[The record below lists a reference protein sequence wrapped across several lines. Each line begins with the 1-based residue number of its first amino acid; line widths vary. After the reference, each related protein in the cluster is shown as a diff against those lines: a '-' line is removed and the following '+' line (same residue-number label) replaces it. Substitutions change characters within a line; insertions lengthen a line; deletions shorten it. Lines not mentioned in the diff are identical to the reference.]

1 MKFICDRNK
10 LTEAVT
16 NVQRAVSSKST
27 IPALE
32 GILIKAEANKITLFG
47 YDLEICITTTID
59 ASVQQQGSSVIK
71 AKLFADIIRRLPENN
86 ITIEVDD
93 KNIVFI
99 SCGKSNFKL
108 VGMPAEDYPEIPVI
122 RSTDTIK
129 ISSEILNSMI
139 KQTIYAVADTDV
151 KPINKGTLFEIENKI
166 FKMISLDGYRLA
178 IRTENIDYEGEKY
191 MIVPG
196 KSLAEVSKL
205 INEDADNI
213 EIISGG
219 RHIIF
224 KIGSYSVI
232 SRLIEG
238 QFINYKAS
246 IPESHLTQIRIN
258 TRKFIDT
265 IERLSLL
272 LTDKMKSPIKCCI
285 EDSIINAS
293 CNTPLGQAEDQI
305 DVSMT
310 GENIE
315 IGFNNKFLLDALRN
329 SETDEIIM
337 ELSGATKA
345 IVIKPTEGNS
355 FLFMLMPMRLSR

>member
-166 FKMISLDGYRLA
+166 FRMISLDGYRLA

-196 KSLAEVSKL
+196 KSLSEVSKL
-205 INEDADNI
+205 INEDAENI

>member
-1 MKFICDRNK
+1 MKFVCDRNR

-32 GILIKAEANKITLFG
+32 GILIKASAGKISLFG
-47 YDLEICITTTID
+47 YDLEICINTTID
-59 ASVQQQGSSVIK
+59 ASVQEEGSSVVK
-71 AKLFADIIRRLPENN
+71 AKLFSDIIRKLPENN
-86 ITIEVDD
+86 ISIEVDE
-93 KNIVFI
+93 KNIVYI
-99 SCGKSNFKL
+99 KCGKANFRL

-129 ISSEILNSMI
+129 IKGDVFSSMI

-151 KPINKGTLFEIENKI
+151 KPVNKGMLFEIENKTFRI
-166 FKMISLDGYRLA
+166 VSLDGYRLA
-178 IRTENIDYEGEKY
+178 VRTEGIDYEGEKTI
-191 MIVPG
+191 IVPG
-196 KSLAEVSKL
+196 KSMSEVSKL
-205 INEDADNI
+205 IDDET
-213 EIISGG
+213 EIVEITSAG
-219 RHIIF
+219 RHVIF
-224 KIGSYSVI
+224 RINSYSVI

-246 IPESHLTQIRIN
+246 IPENHTTQLRIN

-285 EDSIINAS
+285 EDGIINAT

-315 IGFNNKFLLDALRN
+315 IGFNNKFLLDSLRY

-345 IVIKPTEGNS
+345 IVIKPTEGDS

>member
-99 SCGKSNFKL
+99 SCGKANFKL

-166 FKMISLDGYRLA
+166 FRMISLDGYRLA

-196 KSLAEVSKL
+196 KSLSEVSKL
-205 INEDADNI
+205 INEDAENI

-355 FLFMLMPMRLSR
+355 FLFMLMPMRISR

>member
-205 INEDADNI
+205 INEDAENI